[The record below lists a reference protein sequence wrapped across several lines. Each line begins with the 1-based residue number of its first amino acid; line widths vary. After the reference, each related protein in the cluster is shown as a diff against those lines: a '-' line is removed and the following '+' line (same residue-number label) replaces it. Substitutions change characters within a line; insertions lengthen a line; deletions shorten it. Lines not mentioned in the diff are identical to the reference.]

1 MNYTQL
7 SANYKYR
14 HIANAIYAREMEYFH
29 YDFDRINF
37 EHLVANLPPSPF
49 RDDIEKRIRET
60 VEQMNN
66 VKAII
71 AALWSQVDDEVAYA
85 EAVAHVTREREQKE
99 ASK

>member
-7 SANYKYR
+7 PTEYKYR
-14 HIANAIYAREMEYFH
+14 HLANAIYAREMEYFH

-49 RDDIEKRIRET
+49 RDDIENRIRET

-66 VKAII
+66 VKAIM
-71 AALWSQVDDEVAYA
+71 AALWSQVDDEAAYA
-85 EAVAHVTREREQKE
+85 EAVAHVTREREEKDAE
-99 ASK
+99 R